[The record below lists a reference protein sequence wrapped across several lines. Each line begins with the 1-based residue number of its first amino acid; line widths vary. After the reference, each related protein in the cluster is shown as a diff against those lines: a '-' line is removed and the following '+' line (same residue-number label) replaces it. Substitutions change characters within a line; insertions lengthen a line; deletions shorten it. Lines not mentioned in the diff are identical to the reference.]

1 MFRKAIAGIDFT
13 SVTFQLKL
21 QEPCIA
27 QSPLVPCK
35 ILSSVLAYTV
45 KLAAKN
51 AVEKISHQSKKRET
65 KTLSCPSEID
75 FTATVFHNWSCKACT
90 IRHHKADTQAKETM
104 NDQTFCLASGFLL
117 LCRFLAV
124 VLKSLLGSLTN
135 VGASLRCLGS
145 RQRACCPWSRLP

>member
-51 AVEKISHQSKKRET
+51 AVEKIRHQSKKRET

-75 FTATVFHNWSCKACT
+75 FTATVFHN
-90 IRHHKADTQAKETM
+90 
-104 NDQTFCLASGFLL
+104 
-117 LCRFLAV
+117 
-124 VLKSLLGSLTN
+124 
-135 VGASLRCLGS
+135 
-145 RQRACCPWSRLP
+145 